1 MNEGGVAGVRVVISD
16 DEPLVR
22 SGLRMILDTPAIEVV
37 AEAADGVEALEL
49 TRSHRPR
56 VLLADLR
63 MPRMDGIELTR
74 LVRCDPNLEGTR
86 VVVLT
91 TFAED
96 DYLIRATQ
104 AGADGYLL
112 KSMPQEDIVAGVV
125 AAARGQ
131 TVLAPALVAR
141 LLAQHV
147 HGRVATSP
155 VIDRLTAREID
166 VLRLI
171 AVGRSNLEIA
181 DTLFVS
187 EGTVKT
193 HVASLLRK
201 LSVRDRV
208 QAAIAAYE
216 LGLVRPGERG

>member
-1 MNEGGVAGVRVVISD
+1 MN
-16 DEPLVR
+16 
-22 SGLRMILDTPAIEVV
+22 
-37 AEAADGVEALEL
+37 
-49 TRSHRPR
+49 
-56 VLLADLR
+56 
-63 MPRMDGIELTR
+63 GIELTR
-74 LVRCDPNLEGTR
+74 LIRHDPSLHDVR

-96 DYLIRATQ
+96 DYLIQATQ

-112 KSMPQEDIVAGVV
+112 KSMPPEDIVAGVV

-131 TVLAPALVAR
+131 TVLAPALVER

-147 HGRVATSP
+147 RSRVPTSP
-155 VIDRLTAREID
+155 MIDSLTAREID

-171 AVGRSNLEIA
+171 AVGLSNLEIA

-193 HVASLLRK
+193 HVASILRK
-201 LSVRDRV
+201 LAVRDRV

-216 LGLVRPGERG
+216 LGLVRPGESN

>member
-1 MNEGGVAGVRVVISD
+1 MSEGAAAGVPVVIAD

-22 SGLRMILDTPAIEVV
+22 SGLRLILDTPDIQVV
-37 AEAADGVEALEL
+37 AEAGDGVEALEL
-49 TRSHRPR
+49 VRRHRPR

-74 LVRCDPNLEGTR
+74 RIRHDPNLASMR

-96 DYLIRATQ
+96 DYLVRATQ

-125 AAARGQ
+125 AADRGQ
-131 TVLAPALVAR
+131 TVLAPALIAR

-147 HGRVATSP
+147 HGRVPTSP
-155 VIDRLTAREID
+155 MIDDLTAREID

-193 HVASLLRK
+193 HVASILRK

>member
-1 MNEGGVAGVRVVISD
+1 MSQSAVAVEVVIAD

-22 SGLRMILDTPAIEVV
+22 SGLRLILDGSAVEVV
-37 AEAADGVEALEL
+37 GEAGDGLDALEL
-49 TRSHRPR
+49 ARRCRPR

-74 LVRCDPNLEGTR
+74 RIRHDPELDDVR

-96 DYLIRATQ
+96 DYLVRATQ

-112 KSMPQEDIVAGVV
+112 KSMPPEDIVAGVA

-131 TVLAPALVAR
+131 TVLAPALVQR
-141 LLAQHV
+141 LLAEHV
-147 HGRVATSP
+147 HGRVTASP
-155 VIDRLTAREID
+155 AMERLTAREID

-181 DTLFVS
+181 HTLFVG

-193 HVASLLRK
+193 HVASILRK

-216 LGLVRPGERG
+216 QGLVRPGEQG